1 MAVSE
6 IIPAE
11 EGRGLYRAL
20 AFRRILV
27 ICGLIVA
34 LAFSFSLDLALG
46 PARYPLSEVL
56 SALVN
61 PSGADLQTRVVLW
74 DIRMPIALMAIT
86 VGACL
91 SLAMPM
97 L

>member
-6 IIPAE
+6 IIPTE

-56 SALVN
+56 SGLESYIPGSPGATGISWI
-61 PSGADLQTRVVLW
+61 PQRSAETSTCQSG
-74 DIRMPIALMAIT
+74 
-86 VGACL
+86 
-91 SLAMPM
+91 
-97 L
+97 

>member
-46 PARYPLSEVL
+46 PARYPCQKCFPPWL
-56 SALVN
+56 
-61 PSGADLQTRVVLW
+61 
-74 DIRMPIALMAIT
+74 IRPAPICRHASSFGT
-86 VGACL
+86 FACR
-91 SLAMPM
+91 SR
-97 L
+97 